1 MTTTIKIPAKGDHY
15 ISSDSKNTFEVTNVF
30 VMNGEVEPWVEYMNI
45 KSKTQYTCKQGAF
58 LARFTHRV
66 A

>member
-1 MTTTIKIPAKGDHY
+1 MKTTIKIPAKGDQY
-15 ISSDSKNTFEVTNVF
+15 ISTNSEMFEVTNIF
-30 VMNGEVEPWVEYMNI
+30 MMNGEVEPWVEYMNT
-45 KSKTQYTCKQGAF
+45 KSKQQYTCKQGAF